1 MPACAA
7 GFDADGAFSLVP
19 ASASSSASS
28 SFKRTPSALTQLCAI
43 SLSDDAPFA
52 PDANAH
58 DLAAGGP
65 RRGVARSEDVMATEP
80 SERRRADERQAEIDE
95 ISQHIDPRRRRHLE
109 SAGLGHLFG

>member
-1 MPACAA
+1 MPARAA

-58 DLAAGGP
+58 DLAPMCTGFPDAD
-65 RRGVARSEDVMATEP
+65 GVKSARAAED
-80 SERRRADERQAEIDE
+80 
-95 ISQHIDPRRRRHLE
+95 
-109 SAGLGHLFG
+109 

>member
-65 RRGVARSEDVMATEP
+65 RRGVARSEDVMATRSP
-80 SERRRADERQAEIDE
+80 STSTRDGGDTSSRPASGTCSGED
-95 ISQHIDPRRRRHLE
+95 L
-109 SAGLGHLFG
+109 

>member
-1 MPACAA
+1 MPARAA
-7 GFDADGAFSLVP
+7 GFDTDDAFSLVP

>member
-1 MPACAA
+1 MTSFFATGSA
-7 GFDADGAFSLVP
+7 GKFFGFGP
-19 ASASSSASS
+19 
-28 SFKRTPSALTQLCAI
+28 RQC
-43 SLSDDAPFA
+43 DAPFA